1 MHNNNSRLQRASLI
15 FIASTAIIVIGV
27 QPMFI
32 GLLAER
38 LALSLSQQGLVIAM
52 EMGGLVL
59 GTLLSPLLA
68 RQGSQRRVYLLSALL
83 ALACNLFTAQ
93 SASFTPVLAWRLL
106 AGIGG
111 GLLYANALNDLG
123 RLPGQDRSFGLVLF
137 LQTGIFAFSAATLP
151 LVAEAFGSSLAIAS
165 MAGWF
170 GLISVSCIALPV
182 CHAVT
187 RGTVLAASGQGS
199 ARIGRYSLLGMLF
212 LQLAIYSVWGF
223 LDQLGHDQGLS
234 AVEVGWAFGMG
245 VLGGLPGSGL
255 PSLLGARVSR
265 GPMIGL
271 GSLLVLLAI
280 VLLAGGTPSA
290 ICLFVALF
298 ILNFGW
304 ALALSYYMGAIATN
318 DPQGQFTPLVPITLA
333 SAAAVAPAFIS
344 MLLQVTGKPSIF
356 ITAASAV
363 TIGFLLKCMAGMR
376 ERQKAL

>member
-1 MHNNNSRLQRASLI
+1 MHNNKSRLQRASLI
-15 FIASTAIIVIGV
+15 FIASAAIIVIGV

-59 GTLLSPLLA
+59 GTLASPLLA
-68 RQGSQRRVYLLSALL
+68 RQGSQRRVYTLAALL
-83 ALACNLFTAQ
+83 GLACNLLTTF
-93 SASFTPVLAWRLL
+93 SVSFAMVLAWRLL
-106 AGIGG
+106 AGIGA

-137 LQTGIFAFSAATLP
+137 LQTGIFAFSAATMP
-151 LVAEAFGSSLAIAS
+151 LVAEAFGNSLAIAS

-170 GLISVSCIALPV
+170 ALITLGCATLPV
-182 CHAVT
+182 CQAVP
-187 RGTVLAASGQGS
+187 GACALAASGQGS
-199 ARIGRYSLLGMLF
+199 TRIGRYSLLGMLF
-212 LQLAIYSVWGF
+212 LQLAIYSIWGF
-223 LDQLGHDQGLS
+223 VDQLGHDQGLS

-280 VLLAGGTPSA
+280 ILLADGGQSA
-290 ICLFVALF
+290 MSLFVALF

-318 DPQGQFTPLVPITLA
+318 DPQGRLTPLVPITQA
-333 SAAAVAPAFIS
+333 GAAAVAPAFIS
-344 MLLQVTGKPSIF
+344 LLLQMTGKPSIF

-376 ERQKAL
+376 ERQRAV

>member
-1 MHNNNSRLQRASLI
+1 MAWSWVPCLAPCWLGKVASAASIYWPRCWRWPVICSRRKAPAS
-15 FIASTAIIVIGV
+15 
-27 QPMFI
+27 
-32 GLLAER
+32 
-38 LALSLSQQGLVIAM
+38 
-52 EMGGLVL
+52 
-59 GTLLSPLLA
+59 
-68 RQGSQRRVYLLSALL
+68 
-83 ALACNLFTAQ
+83 
-93 SASFTPVLAWRLL
+93 PVLAWRLL

-255 PSLLGARVSR
+255 PSLLGH
-265 GPMIGL
+265 G
-271 GSLLVLLAI
+271 
-280 VLLAGGTPSA
+280 
-290 ICLFVALF
+290 
-298 ILNFGW
+298 
-304 ALALSYYMGAIATN
+304 
-318 DPQGQFTPLVPITLA
+318 
-333 SAAAVAPAFIS
+333 SAA
-344 MLLQVTGKPSIF
+344 G
-356 ITAASAV
+356 
-363 TIGFLLKCMAGMR
+363 R
-376 ERQKAL
+376 